1 MPPDKKADTLWQG
14 HHLSDISCPCV
25 CRSVGLC
32 GITGEA
38 ASHLA
43 TVVLEHATMTY
54 FCGIPLA
61 SLRENSITKLDLGGK
76 GISVPGAIV
85 LSKLLPSATA
95 LTLLKCA
102 CRPSVR
108 FLVNAH

>member
-1 MPPDKKADTLWQG
+1 MPPDKKADTLWQA

-32 GITGEA
+32 GITGGA

-43 TVVLEHATMTY
+43 TVVLEHATMTD

-61 SLRENSITKLDLGGK
+61 SLRENSITELNLRDTGVG
-76 GISVPGAIV
+76 VMGAIV
-85 LSKLLPSATA
+85 LSKLLPSAKA
-95 LTLLKCA
+95 LTSLECA
-102 CRPSVR
+102 CR
-108 FLVNAH
+108 